1 MPVGHLMLT
10 VRATI
15 YRRRPSTSSTSACLI
30 TVCCAGSPVCYVCHQ
45 STSRRPAGRGD
56 RLMTIRSRQTCGC
69 LAVSALCDDQQWT
82 GLDGDGLVELYD
94 DIIAALLDRQAPLR
108 TTSPAAVDRPIRAS
122 TMNVG
127 QRNVHCGH
135 LSALHVVLGH
145 CLTPR
150 RRPYRCGA
158 LNAGV
163 TLIISL
169 IQQKRLTFWARRID
183 VDRAQP
189 RRLWR

>member
-1 MPVGHLMLT
+1 
-10 VRATI
+10 
-15 YRRRPSTSSTSACLI
+15 
-30 TVCCAGSPVCYVCHQ
+30 
-45 STSRRPAGRGD
+45 
-56 RLMTIRSRQTCGC
+56 MTIRSRQTCGC

-135 LSALHVVLGH
+135 LSTLHVVLGH

-150 RRPYRCGA
+150 RRPYRCGSYF
-158 LNAGV
+158 
-163 TLIISL
+163 SL
-169 IQQKRLTFWARRID
+169 IQQKSLTFWARRVD
-183 VDRAQP
+183 ADRAQP